1 MPTSCADAGEPAGG
15 MNVLSE
21 KGINRGLA
29 LIQLDLTLRTCV
41 FCTVYRTLFVY
52 PEPSSQL
59 RILRCASK
67 CVDSGRSQDATAGR
81 QGCRPQVTDSQPWP
95 E

>member
-1 MPTSCADAGEPAGG
+1 

-29 LIQLDLTLRTCV
+29 LMQLDLTLRTCV
-41 FCTVYRTLFVY
+41 FCTVYRTLFVHR
-52 PEPSSQL
+52 EPSSQL
-59 RILRCASK
+59 WMLRCASK
-67 CVDSGRSQDATAGR
+67 CVDSGRSRDAAAGW
-81 QGCRPQVTDSQPWP
+81 QGCHAQVTGSQPWP